1 MKRGAL
7 ELETVAKF
15 LIVLAV
21 IVVIAIL
28 IFIFRDKMIEILMN
42 LKDKMRGI

>member
-15 LIVLAV
+15 LIMIAV
-21 IVVIAIL
+21 IVVIVIL
-28 IFIFRDKMIEILMN
+28 IFIFRDKMIDILTN